1 MAQRSKAEQYRI
13 YGSPERQEFVRS
25 LGCLICGQPPELA
38 HTKSGGMGRK
48 ADADTIAP
56 LCNQHHGELHQH
68 GAKTF
73 EAQWGVDLK
82 ATAAYIEAKWQERV
96 QMTQG

>member
-1 MAQRSKAEQYRI
+1 MSRTKSEQYRI

-48 ADADTIAP
+48 ADADTIVP
-56 LCNQHHGELHQH
+56 LCHAHHSELHQH

-73 EAQWGVDLK
+73 EAHWGLDLN
-82 ATAAYIEAKWQERV
+82 ASAAWIEAKWQEK
-96 QMTQG
+96 QGVSN

>member
-1 MAQRSKAEQYRI
+1 
-13 YGSPERQEFVRS
+13 
-25 LGCLICGQPPELA
+25 
-38 HTKSGGMGRK
+38 MGRK

-82 ATAAYIEAKWQERV
+82 ATAAYIEAKWKAKV
-96 QMTQG
+96 STS